1 MEKKYKW
8 YIKVVYTNGNV
19 EKGVIMSEFDS
30 SSDDSSGK
38 RDPSRSIFGEGF
50 KPFTISTKHG
60 RAVGV
65 INTAKVA
72 SVYLYNNK
80 YYIG

>member
-30 SSDDSSGK
+30 SSDLIT
-38 RDPSRSIFGEGF
+38 SIFGEGF